1 MIGQRILSCA
11 TALLFISS
19 VPGLFAAP
27 PEHAGRAAFSKLV
40 VVGDS
45 LAAGVENGSLVD
57 FQQEHG
63 FAKVIARQLHVP
75 LSLPL
80 VPYPGAPNTL
90 DLVDASFPPV
100 IRPVPG
106 FLVFPRLNPF
116 EEVTDLAVPLQ
127 TIADAL
133 NRKPTRTFTSSDET
147 QLATNLVLGFPCPV
161 LIPCPARTQVQQ
173 AVALHPTAILIDIG
187 NNDILAPVT
196 SGQLASILTSPIEQQ
211 AFFTQFATNY
221 GLLLQQ
227 LSAVNAP
234 FIIGNLPDVIETA
247 FFIPVAKLAAEL
259 KLPVNDL
266 TTLLGVNSTDFIT
279 LSALP
284 KVEAIVT
291 NQVQG
296 PLPASCSATATPAP
310 CVVSAQEAAA
320 ARSAVMQ
327 LNQIIAAEAAPYH
340 AVVVDLF
347 HLVDQLYVNGYTIG
361 NRKLTADFLG
371 GLFSLD
377 GIHPTST
384 GYAIMA
390 NEFITTIN
398 QAFNLNIRNANVR
411 EIAEHDPLVL
421 NKPFWRRF
429 R

>member
-1 MIGQRILSCA
+1 MVSCA
-11 TALLFISS
+11 AALVFLTGVS
-19 VPGLFAAP
+19 GLFAAP
-27 PEHAGRAAFSKLV
+27 PDRSGKDVFSKLV

-63 FAKVIARQLHVP
+63 FAKVIARQMHVP

-90 DLVDASFPPV
+90 DLVDPSFPSV
-100 IRPVPG
+100 IQPVPG

-116 EEVTDLAVPLQ
+116 EEVTDVAVPLQ
-127 TIADAL
+127 TVSDAL
-133 NRKPTRTFTSSDET
+133 NRKPNRTLTSTDET

-173 AVALHPTAILIDIG
+173 AVALHPSAILIDIG
-187 NNDILAPVT
+187 NNDILASVS
-196 SGQLASILTSPIEQQ
+196 SGQLASLLASPMQQQ

-227 LSAVNAP
+227 LSVANAP
-234 FIIGNLPDVIETA
+234 FIVGNLPDVIETA
-247 FFIPVAKLAAEL
+247 FFIPVPKLAAEL
-259 KLPVNDL
+259 KLPVGDV
-266 TTLLGVNSTDFIT
+266 TALLGVNATDFIT
-279 LSALP
+279 LTALP
-284 KVEAIVT
+284 RVEAIVT

-296 PLPASCSATATPAP
+296 PLPASCSATATTAP
-310 CVVSAQEAAA
+310 CVITAQEAAA
-320 ARSAVMQ
+320 ARAAVMQ
-327 LNQIIAAEAAPYH
+327 LNQIISAEAAPYH
-340 AVVVDLF
+340 AAIVDLF
-347 HLVDQLYVNGYTIG
+347 HLVDQLYVNGYNIG
-361 NRKLTADFLG
+361 NRKLTTDFLG

-377 GIHPTST
+377 GIHPNNT

-390 NEFITTIN
+390 NEFIKAIN
-398 QAFNLNIRNANVR
+398 QAFGLSVKSANVR

-421 NKPFWRRF
+421 NKPSWRSF

>member
-1 MIGQRILSCA
+1 MVLCVV
-11 TALLFISS
+11 ALVFLGGA
-19 VPGLFAAP
+19 PGLFGAP
-27 PEHAGRAAFSKLV
+27 PERSGGGVFSKLV

-63 FAKVIARQLHVP
+63 FAKVIAHQMYVP

-100 IRPVPG
+100 IQPLPG

-116 EEVTDLAVPLQ
+116 EEVTDVAVPLQ
-127 TIADAL
+127 TVSDAL
-133 NRKPTRTFTSSDET
+133 NRRPNRTLSSTDET

-187 NNDILAPVT
+187 NNDILAPVS
-196 SGQLASILTSPIEQQ
+196 SGQLASIFSSPEQQQ

-221 GLLLQQ
+221 ALLLHQ
-227 LSAVNAP
+227 LSAANAP

-247 FFIPVAKLAAEL
+247 FFIPVPRLAAEL
-259 KLPVNDL
+259 KLPVSNL
-266 TTLLGVNSTDFIT
+266 TSLLGVNATDFIT

-291 NQVQG
+291 NEVQG
-296 PLPASCSATATPAP
+296 PLPASCSSTATPAP
-310 CVVSAQEAAA
+310 CVVTAQEAAA
-320 ARSAVMQ
+320 ARAAVMQ
-327 LNQIIAAEAAPYH
+327 LNRIIATAAAPYH

-347 HLVDQLYVNGYTIG
+347 HLVDELYVNGYTIG

-377 GIHPTST
+377 GIHPTNT

-390 NEFITTIN
+390 NEFIKAIN
-398 QAFNLNIRNANVR
+398 HAFDLNVKGANVQQ
-411 EIAEHDPLVL
+411 IAEHDPLVL
-421 NKPFWRRF
+421 NKPGWRVIP
-429 R
+429 

>member
-1 MIGQRILSCA
+1 MRQQVVACA
-11 TALLFISS
+11 AALLFLSG

-27 PEHAGRAAFSKLV
+27 PERPGRDTFSKLV

-63 FAKVIARQLHVP
+63 FAKVIARQMHVP

-80 VPYPGAPNTL
+80 VPYPGAPNTS

-100 IRPVPG
+100 IKPLPG
-106 FLVFPRLNPF
+106 YLVFPRLNPF
-116 EEVTDLAVPLQ
+116 EEVTDVAVPLQ
-127 TIADAL
+127 TVSDAL
-133 NRKPTRTFTSSDET
+133 NRKPNRSLKSSDET

-173 AVALHPTAILIDIG
+173 AVALRPTAILINIG

-221 GLLLQQ
+221 ALLLQQ
-227 LSAVNAP
+227 LSAARAP

-247 FFIPVAKLAAEL
+247 FFIPVPKVAAEL
-259 KLPVNDL
+259 KLPVSDV
-266 TTLLGVNSTDFIT
+266 TTLLGVNATDFIT

-310 CVVSAQEAAA
+310 CVVTAQEAAA
-320 ARSAVMQ
+320 ARAVVMQ
-327 LNQIIAAEAAPYH
+327 LNHIIVTEAAPYH
-340 AVVVDLF
+340 AVMVDLF
-347 HLVDQLYVNGYTIG
+347 HLVDQLYVNGYTVG
-361 NRKLTADFLG
+361 NRKLTSDFLG

-377 GIHPTST
+377 GIHPTNT

-390 NEFITTIN
+390 NEFIKAIN
-398 QAFNLNIRNANVR
+398 QAFDLNVRSANVR
-411 EIAEHDPLVL
+411 EIAERDPLVL

>member
-1 MIGQRILSCA
+1 MRQQMVACA
-11 TALLFISS
+11 AALLFLSS
-19 VPGLFAAP
+19 VPGFFAAP
-27 PEHAGRAAFSKLV
+27 PERPGRDTFSKLI

-63 FAKVIARQLHVP
+63 FAKVIARQMHVP

-100 IRPVPG
+100 IQPLPG

-116 EEVTDLAVPLQ
+116 EEVTDVAVPLQ
-127 TIADAL
+127 TVSDAL
-133 NRKPTRTFTSSDET
+133 NRKPNRSLTSSDET

-173 AVALHPTAILIDIG
+173 AVALRPTAILINIG

-196 SGQLASILTSPIEQQ
+196 SGQLASILSSPIEQQ

-221 GLLLQQ
+221 ALLLQQ
-227 LSAVNAP
+227 LSAARAP

-247 FFIPVAKLAAEL
+247 FFFPVPKLAAEL
-259 KLPVNDL
+259 KLPVSDV
-266 TTLLGVNSTDFIT
+266 TMLLGVNATDFIT

-310 CVVSAQEAAA
+310 CVVTAQEAAA
-320 ARSAVMQ
+320 ARAVVMQ
-327 LNQIIAAEAAPYH
+327 LNQIIATEAAPYH
-340 AVVVDLF
+340 AVMVDLF
-347 HLVDQLYVNGYTIG
+347 HLVDQLYVNGYTVG
-361 NRKLTADFLG
+361 NRKLTTDFLG

-377 GIHPTST
+377 GIHPTNT

-390 NEFITTIN
+390 NEFIKTIN
-398 QAFNLNIRNANVR
+398 QAFDLNVRRANVR
-411 EIAEHDPLVL
+411 EIAERDPLVL
-421 NKPFWRRF
+421 NKPFWHRF

>member
-1 MIGQRILSCA
+1 MGQRIVVCA

-27 PEHAGRAAFSKLV
+27 PERSGKDTFSKLV

-63 FAKVIARQLHVP
+63 FAKVIARQMHVP

-90 DLVDASFPPV
+90 DLVNPSFPPV
-100 IRPVPG
+100 IQPVPG

-116 EEVTDLAVPLQ
+116 EEVTDVAVPLQ
-127 TIADAL
+127 TVSDAL
-133 NRKPTRTFTSSDET
+133 NRKPNRTLTSTDET

-187 NNDILAPVT
+187 NNDILAPVS
-196 SGQLASILTSPIEQQ
+196 SGQLAAILASPMQQQ

-221 GLLLQQ
+221 ALLLQQ
-227 LSAVNAP
+227 LSVATVP
-234 FIIGNLPDVIETA
+234 FIVGNLPDVIETA
-247 FFIPVAKLAAEL
+247 FFIPVPKLAAEL
-259 KLPVNDL
+259 KLPVSDV
-266 TTLLGVNSTDFIT
+266 TTLLGVNATDFIT

-310 CVVSAQEAAA
+310 CVITAQEAAA
-320 ARSAVMQ
+320 ARAAVMQ
-327 LNQIIAAEAAPYH
+327 LNQIIAADAAPYH
-340 AVVVDLF
+340 AVMVDLF
-347 HLVDQLYVNGYTIG
+347 QLVDRLYTNGYTIG
-361 NRKLTADFLG
+361 NRKLTTDFLG

-377 GIHPTST
+377 GIHPTNT

-390 NEFITTIN
+390 NEFIKAIN
-398 QAFNLNIRNANVR
+398 QAFDLNVRSANVR

>member
-1 MIGQRILSCA
+1 MGQRMVACA
-11 TALLFISS
+11 AALLFLGS
-19 VPGLFAAP
+19 VPGLFAAS
-27 PEHAGRAAFSKLV
+27 PEQSGRAAFSKLV

-63 FAKVIARQLHVP
+63 FAKVIARQMRVP

-100 IRPVPG
+100 IQPVPG
-106 FLVFPRLNPF
+106 YLVFPRLNPF
-116 EEVTDLAVPLQ
+116 EEVTDVAVPLQ
-127 TIADAL
+127 TISDAL
-133 NRKPTRTFTSSDET
+133 NRQPNRTLASTDET
-147 QLATNLVLGFPCPV
+147 QLATNLVLGFPCPI
-161 LIPCPARTQVQQ
+161 LLPCPARTQVQQ
-173 AVALHPTAILIDIG
+173 ALSLHPTAILIDIG
-187 NNDILAPVT
+187 NNDILAPVS
-196 SGQLASILTSPIEQQ
+196 SGQLAAILASPMQQQ

-227 LSAVNAP
+227 LSSANAP

-247 FFIPVAKLAAEL
+247 FFIPVPKLAAEL
-259 KLPVNDL
+259 KLPLSDV
-266 TTLLGVNSTDFIT
+266 TTLLGVNATDFIT

-310 CVVSAQEAAA
+310 CVMTAQEAAA
-320 ARSAVMQ
+320 ARAAVMQ
-327 LNQIIAAEAAPYH
+327 LNQIIAAAAAPYH

-347 HLVDQLYVNGYTIG
+347 HLIDQLYVNGYTIG
-361 NRKLTADFLG
+361 NRKLTTDFLG

-377 GIHPTST
+377 GIHPTNT

-390 NEFITTIN
+390 NEFIKAIN
-398 QAFNLNIRNANVR
+398 QSFDLNVKSANVQ

-421 NKPFWRRF
+421 NKPVWRRF

>member
-1 MIGQRILSCA
+1 MRQQVVACA
-11 TALLFISS
+11 AALLFLSG

-27 PEHAGRAAFSKLV
+27 PERPGRDTFSKLV

-63 FAKVIARQLHVP
+63 FAKVIARQMHVP

-80 VPYPGAPNTL
+80 VPYPGAPNTS

-100 IRPVPG
+100 IKPLPG
-106 FLVFPRLNPF
+106 YLVFPRLNPF
-116 EEVTDLAVPLQ
+116 EEVTDVAVPLQ
-127 TIADAL
+127 TVSDAL
-133 NRKPTRTFTSSDET
+133 NRKPNRSLKSSDET

-173 AVALHPTAILIDIG
+173 AVALRPTAILINIG

-221 GLLLQQ
+221 ALLLQQ
-227 LSAVNAP
+227 LSAARAP

-247 FFIPVAKLAAEL
+247 FFIPVPKVAAEL
-259 KLPVNDL
+259 KLPVSDV
-266 TTLLGVNSTDFIT
+266 TTLLGVNATDFIT

-310 CVVSAQEAAA
+310 CVVTAQEAAA
-320 ARSAVMQ
+320 ARAVVMQ
-327 LNQIIAAEAAPYH
+327 LNQIIVTEAAPYH
-340 AVVVDLF
+340 AVMVDLF
-347 HLVDQLYVNGYTIG
+347 HLVDQLYVNGYTVG
-361 NRKLTADFLG
+361 NRKLTSDFLG

-377 GIHPTST
+377 GIHPTNT

-390 NEFITTIN
+390 NEFIKAIN
-398 QAFNLNIRNANVR
+398 QAFDLNVRSANVR
-411 EIAEHDPLVL
+411 EIAERDPLVL